1 LAQNRADLIATE
13 IKGELTHRYVAPIAV
28 AGNLGEVKWL
38 IREMLGRE
46 EWQEKY
52 GPQIK
57 DQTEVGLI

>member
-1 LAQNRADLIATE
+1 LLATSGNEFKSEQ
-13 IKGELTHRYVAPIAV
+13 THLYMIEAP
-28 AGNLGEVKWL
+28 
-38 IREMLGRE
+38 RMLGRE